1 MLTGGILYP
10 NSGAGVWPSAMGRG
24 LLCPARVWLIPEDQ
38 IPQEQIPEETPLCLE
53 LGVPSMT
60 LLCP

>member
-1 MLTGGILYP
+1 
-10 NSGAGVWPSAMGRG
+10 MGRG
-24 LLCPARVWLIPEDQ
+24 LLCPARVWLIPEEQ